1 MSRGDSLVREARRVL
16 RAEADAIAGL
26 ADRLDSRFAEAVEL
40 LRETEG
46 RVVVSGVGKS
56 GIIARKIAADAKA
69 RKERSERRTLDGD
82 EDELL
87 HENWNA
93 LDKMDDRI
101 TNLETILLE
110 RGRGA
115 DRIMK

>member
-1 MSRGDSLVREARRVL
+1 MRFDPFMFVIVLFAILMVYSLV
-16 RAEADAIAGL
+16 
-26 ADRLDSRFAEAVEL
+26 SQ
-40 LRETEG
+40 
-46 RVVVSGVGKS
+46 
-56 GIIARKIAADAKA
+56 KIAADAKA
-69 RKERSERRTLDGD
+69 RKERSERGSLDGD

-87 HENWNA
+87 HEIWKA

>member
-1 MSRGDSLVREARRVL
+1 MRFDPFMFVIVLVAILMVYSL
-16 RAEADAIAGL
+16 
-26 ADRLDSRFAEAVEL
+26 
-40 LRETEG
+40 
-46 RVVVSGVGKS
+46 
-56 GIIARKIAADAKA
+56 IARKIAADAKA